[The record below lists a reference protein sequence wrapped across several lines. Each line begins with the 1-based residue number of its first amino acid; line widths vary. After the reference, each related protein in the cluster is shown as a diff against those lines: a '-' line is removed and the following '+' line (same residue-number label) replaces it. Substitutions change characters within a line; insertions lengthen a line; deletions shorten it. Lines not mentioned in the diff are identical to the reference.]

1 MIISAYR
8 AKSNSKIVLF
18 TFFCKIQTM
27 IEYFIII
34 STVIIRYKNVAL
46 LRLLSAR
53 KTTTFRW
60 YYILKYETKLNA
72 EGAIS
77 KVRAR
82 AIEILCFATDWL
94 IYLEFAVIPILTH
107 KWLIIFLNANAW
119 DVLDILGFIIVLSC
133 HIKMSLHSKHNS

>member
-1 MIISAYR
+1 
-8 AKSNSKIVLF
+8 
-18 TFFCKIQTM
+18 M

-46 LRLLSAR
+46 LRLLSPR

-82 AIEILCFATDWL
+82 AIEILCFATD
-94 IYLEFAVIPILTH
+94 
-107 KWLIIFLNANAW
+107 
-119 DVLDILGFIIVLSC
+119 
-133 HIKMSLHSKHNS
+133 